1 MMPFTRHTLK
11 KAERLSSKTGL
22 STLLSKGKWGV
33 QGPIR
38 YCCLPD
44 NGQEQARIV
53 VSVPKKMFRR
63 AVKRNLLK
71 RRIRESY
78 RTQKALLEGS
88 RVDLMFVY
96 SSKEVLDSAVIRE
109 AVGTILTT
117 VAGPL
122 HQNHPQE

>member
-1 MMPFTRHTLK
+1 MMPFTRNTLK

-22 STLLSKGKWGV
+22 SALLSKGKWGV
-33 QGPIR
+33 H
-38 YCCLPD
+38 CCLPD
-44 NGQEQARIV
+44 NGQDQARIV

-117 VAGPL
+117 VAGSL
-122 HQNHPQE
+122 HQNNPKE

>member
-22 STLLSKGKWGV
+22 TALLSKGKWGV
-33 QGPIR
+33 QGPLR

-53 VSVPKKMFRR
+53 V
-63 AVKRNLLK
+63 K

-109 AVGTILTT
+109 AVGAILTT
-117 VAGPL
+117 VAGSF

>member
-1 MMPFTRHTLK
+1 M
-11 KAERLSSKTGL
+11 
-22 STLLSKGKWGV
+22 
-33 QGPIR
+33 
-38 YCCLPD
+38 
-44 NGQEQARIV
+44 

-117 VAGPL
+117 VAGSF

>member
-22 STLLSKGKWGV
+22 TALLSKGKWGV
-33 QGPIR
+33 QGPLR

-96 SSKEVLDSAVIRE
+96 SSKEVLDSALIRE
-109 AVGTILTT
+109 AVGAILTT
-117 VAGPL
+117 VAGSL
-122 HQNHPQE
+122 HQNNPKE

>member
-22 STLLSKGKWGV
+22 SALLSKGKWGV
-33 QGPIR
+33 QGPLR
-38 YCCLPD
+38 YCCLSD
-44 NGQEQARIV
+44 NGQEHARIV
-53 VSVPKKMFRR
+53 VSVPKKLFRR

-78 RTQKALLEGS
+78 RIQKALLDDS

-96 SSKEVLDSAVIRE
+96 ASKEVLDSAVIRE

-117 VAGPL
+117 VAGSL
-122 HQNHPQE
+122 HQNNPKE

>member
-1 MMPFTRHTLK
+1 MPFTRHTLK

-22 STLLSKGKWGV
+22 SALLSKGKWGV
-33 QGPIR
+33 QGPLR
-38 YCCLPD
+38 YCCLSD
-44 NGQEQARIV
+44 NGQEHARIV
-53 VSVPKKMFRR
+53 VSVPKKLFRR

-78 RTQKALLEGS
+78 RIQKALLDDS

-96 SSKEVLDSAVIRE
+96 ASKEVLDSAVIRE

-117 VAGPL
+117 VAGSL
-122 HQNHPQE
+122 HQNNPKE

>member
-1 MMPFTRHTLK
+1 MPFTRHTLK

-22 STLLSKGKWGV
+22 SALLSKGKWGV
-33 QGPIR
+33 QGPLR

-44 NGQEQARIV
+44 NGQEHARIV
-53 VSVPKKMFRR
+53 VSVPKKLLRR

-78 RTQKALLEGS
+78 RIQKALLDDS

-96 SSKEVLDSAVIRE
+96 ASKEVLDSAVIRE

-117 VAGPL
+117 VAGSL
-122 HQNHPQE
+122 HQNNPKE

>member
-22 STLLSKGKWGV
+22 TALLSKGKWGV
-33 QGPIR
+33 QGPLR

-109 AVGTILTT
+109 AVGAILTT
-117 VAGPL
+117 VAGSF